1 MIGMEYCLTTEDGQ
15 DFHSKT
21 KPILAN
27 GFNGGHKFVAHLFEE
42 REDGFPSLIL
52 RMMNQQSFLVCCGP
66 SVRHDGHIFCFIFKY
81 RQRFKELCAGHCL
94 FSNRH

>member
-1 MIGMEYCLTTEDGQ
+1 MYCLTTEDGQ

-42 REDGFPSLIL
+42 REDGFPSLTDNDESTIVPGMYL
-52 RMMNQQSFLVCCGP
+52 CGP
-66 SVRHDGHIFCFIFKY
+66 SVRHDDVGIFSVS
-81 RQRFKELCAGHCL
+81 
-94 FSNRH
+94 FSSIVNDLVL